1 MTKEQKGQAA
11 SAEKFIFRL
20 LSFVL
25 TGVRSGLC
33 GRVEQRRVHEPHKLD
48 TVGSSPTSATN
59 FHNHTPFN
67 CVKFVLEPPN
77 VKAEVPR
84 Q

>member
-1 MTKEQKGQAA
+1 MTKEQRVRLLRRK
-11 SAEKFIFRL
+11 KFIFRL
-20 LSFVL
+20 LSFV
-25 TGVRSGLC
+25 TGSNAGY